1 LQIENFKLKF
11 SISKLRNI
19 THLLNSEHNHH
30 AYGKAHA
37 LTYSFRE
44 LADEAYLVGITA
56 MLPEMRFFFQQYFDI
71 VDGVR
76 SR

>member
-56 MLPEMRFFFQQYFDI
+56 MLPEMRLFFSAIF
-71 VDGVR
+71 
-76 SR
+76 